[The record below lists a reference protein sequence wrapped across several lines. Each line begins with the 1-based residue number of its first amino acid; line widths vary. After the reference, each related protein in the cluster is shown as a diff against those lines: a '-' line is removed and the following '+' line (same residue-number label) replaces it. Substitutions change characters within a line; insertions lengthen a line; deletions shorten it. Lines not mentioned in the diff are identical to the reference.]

1 MKRITLI
8 ITVAAACIG
17 QATLAESSGA
27 RHGMVTSKLLSYGSG
42 ILEDTPNSITDM
54 AYICVENT
62 DTVPYLTF
70 LTRFSQEGDYMD
82 DASITYSFL
91 RQKLPG
97 NGIFHNV
104 GELLYDSSSIYHS
117 FCLGLS
123 FFRLL
128 EPGERFYYIFT
139 DVKSEQELDETVSH
153 VAAMPFRP
161 HDMHNFLRPVP
172 LSREPVL
179 YATRFWEQD
188 TVPSTTSRVLD
199 SCHGQSVHRQPTPTS
214 ISNQHSPHDI
224 NTETKDY

>member
-1 MKRITLI
+1 MKRITWI

-27 RHGMVTSKLLSYGSG
+27 RRGMVSSKLLSYGSG

-139 DVKSEQELDETVSH
+139 DVKSEQELDDTASH

-188 TVPSTTSRVLD
+188 TVP
-199 SCHGQSVHRQPTPTS
+199 QSATPPS
-214 ISNQHSPHDI
+214 QDL
-224 NTETKDY
+224 